1 MNTISKIYK
10 SIIKGREVTGRMR
23 AYSVLMAMDVKLV
36 EKYGYSHKLLRGGL
50 KNWPWRQTSE
60 MAPVSQPHSQLKD
73 LSVAKTG
80 SEMTSR
86 YGQSQ
91 NDQSTKKRAQRKD
104 KGTKSTVTTAVNS
117 LLNGPEPEIGFR
129 TGRDVKYT

>member
-10 SIIKGREVTGRMR
+10 SLIEGREVTGRMR

-50 KNWPWRQTSE
+50 KNWPWRLTSE
-60 MAPVSQPHSQLKD
+60 MAPVKHPHSQLKD
-73 LSVAKTG
+73 LGAAKTD
-80 SEMTSR
+80 SEMTLR

-91 NDQSTKKRAQRKD
+91 NDQATKKRA
-104 KGTKSTVTTAVNS
+104 
-117 LLNGPEPEIGFR
+117 
-129 TGRDVKYT
+129 